1 MDFGERLKEAIDGLT
16 LPIPTI
22 LGTLSAKESAAL
34 TSMPGGQV
42 IRAYMDGEKDKRL
55 NYQYA
60 IKCQAER
67 SSPANEQL
75 WKVTNFLEE
84 LEELPSR
91 DGSFQFDTINITS
104 QPAQSNA
111 DEAGF
116 YYWTVDFSADLT
128 TFKKE

>member
-1 MDFGERLKEAIDGLT
+1 MDFGERLKEAITGLNQ
-16 LPIPTI
+16 PIPTI
-22 LGTLSAKESAAL
+22 LGTLTEQESAAL

-60 IKCQAER
+60 IKCQAGR
-67 SSPANEQL
+67 SSIANTQL
-75 WKVTNFLEE
+75 WTVTNYLEGLDE
-84 LEELPSR
+84 LTSM
-91 DGSFQFDTINITS
+91 DGSFQFDTININS

-116 YYWTVDFSADLT
+116 YYWTVDFYADLT
-128 TFKKE
+128 TYTKE

>member
-1 MDFGERLKEAIDGLT
+1 MDFGERLKEAITGLNQ
-16 LPIPTI
+16 PIPTI
-22 LGTLSAKESAAL
+22 LGTLTEQESAAL

-60 IKCQAER
+60 IKCQAGL
-67 SSPANEQL
+67 SSIANAQL
-75 WKVTNFLEE
+75 WAVTNYLEGLDE
-84 LEELPSR
+84 LTSK

-128 TFKKE
+128 TYTKE

>member
-1 MDFGERLKEAIDGLT
+1 MDFGERLKEAIAGLNQ
-16 LPIPTI
+16 PIPTI
-22 LGTLSAKESAAL
+22 LGTLTEQESAAL

-60 IKCQAER
+60 IKCQAGR
-67 SSPANEQL
+67 SSVANTQL
-75 WKVTNFLEE
+75 WTVTNYLEGLDE
-84 LEELPSR
+84 LTSE

-128 TFKKE
+128 TYTKE

>member
-1 MDFGERLKEAIDGLT
+1 MDFGERLKEAITGLNQ
-16 LPIPTI
+16 PIPTI
-22 LGTLSAKESAAL
+22 LGTLTEQESAAL

-60 IKCQAER
+60 IKCQAGR
-67 SSPANEQL
+67 SSIANAQL
-75 WKVTNFLEE
+75 WAVTNYLEGLDE
-84 LEELPSR
+84 LTSK

-128 TFKKE
+128 TYTKE